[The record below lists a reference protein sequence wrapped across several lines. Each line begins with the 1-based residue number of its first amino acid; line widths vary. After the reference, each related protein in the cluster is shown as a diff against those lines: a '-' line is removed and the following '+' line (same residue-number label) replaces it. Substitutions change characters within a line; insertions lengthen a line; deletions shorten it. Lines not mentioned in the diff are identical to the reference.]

1 MKLICRMFACSLV
14 ISSIVSGRGFA
25 DEVLLKNGDR
35 ITGTVVQMTDGKLKF
50 KTDYAGEISIDWTAV
65 ADIQMD
71 ATATVLF
78 GENSS
83 VQGFTEPADPESIKI
98 RVEKIAEPVAID
110 MADVTAINPPPP
122 PPVSTLTARANFGID
137 LERGN
142 TDSNEYHLDG
152 QVVAR
157 SGPSR
162 FTLGAE
168 YDREFNEGIETD
180 NKNLFYLRYDY
191 FVTKKFYLNAFA
203 STERDEFAALAS
215 RSIFGAGAGYQFY
228 DTERTKLSLE
238 AGLGRV
244 AERYDTGG
252 DDEFRALRFSGNFEH
267 DLFREGGFEFFHWD
281 EFYVDIE
288 DSDNYFFRTRT
299 GFRYPLVKYLQWTLE
314 YRYDYDSVPAPGEE
328 NYDSRLLTTIGFR
341 Y

>member
-1 MKLICRMFACSLV
+1 MKPVRRLF
-14 ISSIVSGRGFA
+14 IVSVFISFIAGGTSHA
-25 DEVLLKNGDR
+25 DEVLLENGDH

-50 KTDYAGEISIDWTAV
+50 KTDYAGEISIDWNAV
-65 ADIQMD
+65 ANIQME
-71 ATATVLF
+71 ATATVLLD
-78 GENSS
+78 GETS
-83 VQGFTEPADPESIKI
+83 VQGFMEPSDPETMKI
-98 RVEKIAEPVAID
+98 RIEKIEAPVTVD

-137 LERGN
+137 IERGN
-142 TDSNEYHLDG
+142 TDSDEYHLDA

-168 YDREFNEGIETD
+168 YDREFSEGTETD
-180 NKNLFYLRYDY
+180 NKNLTYFRYDY
-191 FVTKKFYLNAFA
+191 FLTKKFYLNAFA

-252 DDEFRALRFSGNFEH
+252 DDEFRALRFSGNLEH
-267 DLFREGGFEFFHWD
+267 DLFREGGFEIFHWD

-328 NYDSRLLTTIGFR
+328 NFDSRLLATIGFR